1 MANLKLETHKLA
13 RELKKSGV
21 DYEFLRHEDNDFG
34 EASGKL
40 TSVATISGLYHES
53 NAYVSK
59 SNGDY
64 GVSRT
69 KKEPQLLVLASDY
82 MDSGIKMDDEV
93 HIKQLGACTYLKV
106 IRLTGAVDIGNWG
119 LIIDLSFEEVDDGD
133 NIH

>member
-1 MANLKLETHKLA
+1 MANLKIETHKLA

-21 DYEFLRHEDNDFG
+21 DYEFLRHEENDFG

-40 TSVATISGLYHES
+40 TSVATIRGLYHES

-93 HIKQLGACTYLKV
+93 HIKQLGACKYQKV
-106 IRLTGAVDIGNWG
+106 IRLTGAVDVGNWG
-119 LIIDLSFEEVDDGD
+119 LIVDLSFEEVDDGD
-133 NIH
+133 NVH

>member
-40 TSVATISGLYHES
+40 TSVATIRGLYHES
-53 NAYVSK
+53 NAYISK

-82 MDSGIKMDDEV
+82 IDSGIKMDDEV
-93 HIKQLGACTYLKV
+93 HIKQLGACKYQKV
-106 IRLTGAVDIGNWG
+106 IRLTGATDIGNWG
-119 LIIDLSFEEVDDGD
+119 LIVDLSFEEVDDGD
-133 NIH
+133 NVH

>member
-34 EASGKL
+34 EASGQL
-40 TSVATISGLYHES
+40 TSVATIRGLYHES

-82 MDSGIKMDDEV
+82 IDSGIKMDDEV
-93 HIKQLGACTYLKV
+93 HIKQLGACKYQKV
-106 IRLTGAVDIGNWG
+106 IRLTGVVDVCNWG
-119 LIIDLSFEEVDDGD
+119 LIVDLSFEEVDDGD
-133 NIH
+133 NVH

>member
-93 HIKQLGACTYLKV
+93 HIKQLGACTYPKV

-133 NIH
+133 NVY

>member
-34 EASGKL
+34 EASGRL
-40 TSVATISGLYHES
+40 TSVATIRGLYHES
-53 NAYVSK
+53 NAYISK

-69 KKEPQLLVLASDY
+69 KKEPRLLVLASDY
-82 MDSGIKMDDEV
+82 IDSGIKMDDEV
-93 HIKQLGACTYLKV
+93 HIKQLGACKYQKV
-106 IRLTGAVDIGNWG
+106 IRLTGVVDIGNWG
-119 LIIDLSFEEVDDGD
+119 LIVDLSFEEVDDGD
-133 NIH
+133 NIY

>member
-93 HIKQLGACTYLKV
+93 HIKQLGACTYPKV

-133 NIH
+133 NIY

>member
-93 HIKQLGACTYLKV
+93 HIKQLGACTYPKV